1 MGLNECRVVDEI
13 VVEREHPV
21 KVVVV
26 DNPLR
31 LKGGEGRDKSE
42 WGRRRKGER
51 VREEE
56 KGNFRKLKA
65 SPRCHFSTS
74 EQVADNR
81 QGN

>member
-51 VREEE
+51 ERERGRGFVR
-56 KGNFRKLKA
+56 KRKETSA
-65 SPRCHFSTS
+65 S
-74 EQVADNR
+74 
-81 QGN
+81 

>member
-1 MGLNECRVVDEI
+1 MTERRGGERQKRVGEKKEGRGR
-13 VVEREHPV
+13 ERE
-21 KVVVV
+21 
-26 DNPLR
+26 R
-31 LKGGEGRDKSE
+31 ER
-42 WGRRRKGER
+42 ER

-81 QGN
+81 HGN